1 MRDALLLLIFL
12 GLFSGWVRAGSELE
26 NLSAFAIENY
36 VFQARE
42 IEKFDAMGMPSV
54 ETQKAFETG
63 TRDKLRTFYSRA
75 GISVDDD
82 LFEFQWDKKAMD
94 VVRKTPYAIVK
105 RIPLGISRV
114 RSVIYVT
121 FPSSS
126 VTGDYAPYS
135 LVEVEGFGKSFV
147 PEAVMATQEVK
158 GESSVVF
165 RTPNLLKSPDFFKAP
180 PGSSIGHVFCVARFD
195 RVLNRTE
202 KALFR
207 LHEDKKVNS
216 IFPWKEMATI
226 VPVVQSNYKL
236 DGEHVVA
243 FKVEDPRRVCHY
255 MTKVDIPDASKPE
268 GPHRLQAWFVMAEHR
283 DVQDTLIRIGV
294 TFLGPGL

>member
-12 GLFSGWVRAGSELE
+12 GLFQGVVRAASEIE
-26 NLSAFAIENY
+26 SLSAFSVENY

-42 IEKFDAMGMPSV
+42 IEKFDAMEAPPV
-54 ETQKAFETG
+54 ATQKAFETG
-63 TRDKLRTFYSRA
+63 VRDKMRVFYSRA
-75 GISVDDD
+75 GISVDDG

-114 RSVIYVT
+114 RSVLYVT

-126 VTGDYAPYS
+126 VNGDYAPYS

-147 PEAVMATQEVK
+147 PEAVMATQEIK

-207 LHEDKKVNS
+207 LHEDKKLDS
-216 IFPWKEMATI
+216 LFPWKEMVTI

-243 FKVEDPRRVCHY
+243 FKVEDPRLACHY
-255 MTKVDIPDASKPE
+255 MTKVDIPDASKPD
-268 GPHRLQAWFVMAEHR
+268 GPHRLYSWFVVAEQR

>member
-12 GLFSGWVRAGSELE
+12 GLFQGVAGAASEIE
-26 NLSAFAIENY
+26 SLSAFSLENY

-42 IEKFDAMGMPSV
+42 IEKFDAMEVPPV
-54 ETQKAFETG
+54 ATQKAFETG
-63 TRDKLRTFYSRA
+63 MRDKMRVFYSRA
-75 GISVDDD
+75 GISVDDR

-121 FPSSS
+121 FPSSAVS
-126 VTGDYAPYS
+126 GNYAPYS
-135 LVEVEGFGKSFV
+135 LVEVEGFGKAFV
-147 PEAVMATQEVK
+147 PEAVMATQEIK

-207 LHEDKKVNS
+207 LHEDKKFDS
-216 IFPWKEMATI
+216 LFPWKEMVTI

-243 FKVEDPRRVCHY
+243 FKVEDPRLACHY
-255 MTKVDIPDASKPE
+255 MTKVDIPDASKPD
-268 GPHRLQAWFVMAEHR
+268 GPHRLYSWFVVAEQR